1 MIFISKEKKKER
13 TRKENDSYFGE
24 GKSHSNCS
32 DNNEMVPEP
41 LPNSIQTAS
50 DIDFILQSQTLSK
63 RAKPSL
69 LLICGN
75 CPVLEIW
82 NHVYHVIISHLV
94 FRTCSSNIFTYL
106 LKPMD
111 TTFMSLHKLETFD
124 LVTLNLLNTLKI
136 KVVNMWKWN
145 RSRHTCIVM
154 Q

>member
-75 CPVLEIW
+75 CPVLEI
-82 NHVYHVIISHLV
+82 
-94 FRTCSSNIFTYL
+94 
-106 LKPMD
+106 
-111 TTFMSLHKLETFD
+111 
-124 LVTLNLLNTLKI
+124 
-136 KVVNMWKWN
+136 
-145 RSRHTCIVM
+145 
-154 Q
+154 